1 MSPFGPGA
9 CYGGAMTKARR
20 RTLLAALA
28 ALPCAARAQ
37 AAGPEAVIER
47 FHATLLEVMRNA
59 QALGVQGRNQRL
71 RPVMEAT
78 FNLPAMT
85 RIAVGPSWTSIP
97 PAEQQAL
104 VQAFSDWV
112 IATYANRFDGY
123 GGESFQTL
131 GETPLQNGERLVRTQ
146 LNRPNDTPVALSYRM
161 HDFGG
166 AWRVVDVYYQ
176 TGSISELASRRAE
189 FTAILR
195 EGGPDRLVADLRR
208 RTATLLR

>member
-1 MSPFGPGA
+1 
-9 CYGGAMTKARR
+9 MTKASR
-20 RTLLAALA
+20 RTLLATLV
-28 ALPCAARAQ
+28 ALPLLPGAAHAQ
-37 AAGPEAVIER
+37 GDGPEVAIER
-47 FHATLLEVMRNA
+47 FHAVLLEVMRNA
-59 QALGVQGRNQRL
+59 RTLGVQGRDQRL

-85 RIAVGPSWTSIP
+85 RIAVGPSWNNIP
-97 PAEQQAL
+97 PAQQQAL

-131 GETPLQNGERLVRTQ
+131 GVTPLQNGGQLVRTQ

-161 HDFGG
+161 QNSGG
-166 AWRVVDVYYQ
+166 AWQVVDVYYQ
-176 TGSISELASRRAE
+176 TGSISELASRRSE

-195 EGGPDRLVADLRR
+195 EGGPERLVADLRQ